1 MAAPRTAF
9 SQGRFYGVST
19 VERLLPSVRV
29 AHLSATI
36 SAEGVEE
43 HSHDDAHF
51 VLATHGRY
59 LTTAGGPE
67 IEGPVLV
74 YNPPGVVHRD
84 RFVDSGGY
92 FLAVSFEAPT
102 WRDLASQ
109 EPAAVDALRLT
120 GPSARRTALRLT
132 RALLARDAEPV
143 ALEGLGL
150 ELAAEAMAP
159 PRRES
164 ALRPAWLD
172 TAETYLAD
180 AFDQPIAVADV
191 ARAAGVHPVHLAR
204 GYRRWFGAA
213 PGARLRARRLERAAD
228 LLMLGRTPI
237 GEVALS
243 AGFCDQSHLSRQ
255 FRQAYGVTPGE
266 FARLCGRRPDV
277 ASIPHVASVQDGGV
291 RAV

>member
-1 MAAPRTAF
+1 MTTPRTAF
-9 SQGRFYGVST
+9 TQGRFYGVST
-19 VERLLPSVRV
+19 VERQLPGVRV
-29 AHLSATI
+29 AHVSATI

-59 LTTAGGPE
+59 LTTAGGPKT
-67 IEGPVLV
+67 EGPVLV

-84 RFVDSGGY
+84 RFVEAGGY
-92 FLAVSFEAPT
+92 FLAVSFAAGA

-132 RALLARDAEPV
+132 RAILTRDVEAV
-143 ALEGLGL
+143 ALESLGL

-164 ALRPAWLD
+164 ALRPSWLD
-172 TAETYLAD
+172 AAETYLAD

-204 GYRRWFGAA
+204 GYRRWFGAT
-213 PGARLRARRLERAAD
+213 PGTRLRARRLERAAD
-228 LLMLGRTPI
+228 LLMLGRIPI
-237 GEVALS
+237 GEIALS
-243 AGFCDQSHLSRQ
+243 AGFCDQSHLNRQ
-255 FRQAYGVTPGE
+255 FRRTYGVTPGE

-277 ASIPHVASVQDGGV
+277 ASVQDE
-291 RAV
+291 RADTL